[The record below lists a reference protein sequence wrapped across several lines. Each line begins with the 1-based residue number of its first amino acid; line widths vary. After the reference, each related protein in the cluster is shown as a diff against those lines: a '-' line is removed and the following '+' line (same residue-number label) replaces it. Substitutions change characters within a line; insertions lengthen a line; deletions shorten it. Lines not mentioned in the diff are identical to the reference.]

1 MQKRLTVTIF
11 FIVALTVSLGIS
23 VVSSNSNTRNSP
35 PTPINPGM
43 TTPMPTSMTTPK
55 PSEAPTVT
63 PTPCNPGVQAGD
75 YFKYSIKS
83 YYQATSSNASMT
95 VGLNIYNAT
104 DYYLITVTAV
114 YGSSVSMQCDWKFL
128 NGTVTSS
135 NQTIDVAS
143 GNKTDPYGFWAVYPA
158 SLTKGDLLRPQG
170 FDTQT
175 VKETDAA
182 TYKNETRDR
191 CYWGVRNEFY
201 NTEDPT
207 HTTLMYDY
215 RDIFFDRKTG
225 MLTSLT
231 NYDVYSNP
239 QKTETITWILAQTN
253 VWEA

>member
-1 MQKRLTVTIF
+1 MKKAVAVTLF
-11 FIVALTVSLGIS
+11 AVVVLTVSLAIN
-23 VVSSNSNTRNSP
+23 VATSNSNTRNP
-35 PTPINPGM
+35 PPAPFNPRM
-43 TTPMPTSMTTPK
+43 TTPIITPK
-55 PSEAPTVT
+55 PSEP
-63 PTPCNPGVQAGD
+63 PTPIGNPGVQAGD

-83 YYQATSSNASMT
+83 YYQTTSSNASIT
-95 VGLNIYNAT
+95 VGLNVYNDT
-104 DYYLITVTAV
+104 DYYLITVTSV

-135 NQTIDVAS
+135 SQTIDVAS
-143 GNKTDPYGFWAVYPA
+143 GNKTDPYGFWAVYPTN
-158 SLTKGDLLRPQG
+158 LTKGELLRPRG

-175 VKETDAA
+175 VKETDTA

-191 CYWGVRNEFY
+191 CYWGIRNEFY
-201 NTEDPT
+201 DTKDPS
-207 HTTLMYDY
+207 HTTLIYDY

-239 QKTETITWILAQTN
+239 QKTETITWILTQTN